1 MCSFLGPQLSFG
13 AKAGNVLNCE
23 QSRANQRPDNAR
35 DLTGIVGQSARV
47 DLVSWDPRDIIF
59 FLFLRLT
66 SLSLLQLS
74 ARIPSTANT
83 QDDGHGH
90 VVAWR
95 RRRLR
100 VQRALAGPA
109 CDAALLQS

>member
-23 QSRANQRPDNAR
+23 QPRANQRPDYAR

-74 ARIPSTANT
+74 VRIPATST